1 MGDDRVNNVSYQ
13 SAGPKRTNE
22 PYSDCVASTVGDS
35 IRGFFVPFECGL
47 KHNGNSFLSMLRTS
61 VHYAQLI

>member
-35 IRGFFVPFECGL
+35 IRGFFVQYKE
-47 KHNGNSFLSMLRTS
+47 R
-61 VHYAQLI
+61 